1 MATVER
7 PEVEIVS
14 GEAPAVAGA
23 GEVNEVAGGIPSPK
37 ASGPA
42 GPRATPSTVVGGG
55 DPNMNGH
62 TVNGPLM
69 VDVDLLEVP
78 LDNLLALGMGSAEPS
93 DDLVSNTCF
102 EVSKAESERWRQ
114 AAYGAQEI
122 VYAIQSEMDQV
133 TRIHSETPG
142 TELDETRLPD
152 ENGPRSGMSYREL
165 GIRRHAMVVRQQQLR
180 AGASFWAYVYFQGL
194 VQPQTSDFTPIS
206 SLPEAARGTALA
218 SADYLHDMLRWCLG
232 RFSKLQDLYAH
243 MSEFMTQ
250 LQETDASSKKQFNVL
265 AEKIHELAGAIVGV
279 QSATRV
285 AVDDSKQNQKQ
296 THRTL
301 ENMLW
306 QLAGPGKAVNQSMK
320 DVVVSSAKMIQQV
333 EQHLSKNIRIAE
345 STAENMENMENH
357 LAAISG
363 HLQKLVELQSKSTK
377 TEDPKAS
384 AKLPPPPIA
393 PAGMNVPPQVAPASM
408 TVPQATLGTAAHPV
422 QPKLMPSNLTPPMPS
437 GFPPAP
443 PFAPQ
448 SYAPAVAP
456 AAYTTPSTPGA
467 AVGSSGS
474 GAPPTSFWKRVRL
487 ADGSWNWA
495 ETDPSDLI

>member
-14 GEAPAVAGA
+14 GEEPAASAGA
-23 GEVNEVAGGIPSPK
+23 GGVNEVAGGIPSPK

-42 GPRATPSTVVGGG
+42 GPPATPSTVVGGG
-55 DPNMNGH
+55 EPNMTGH

-102 EVSKAESERWRQ
+102 EVSKAESERWHR

-142 TELDETRLPD
+142 TELDETCLPD

-180 AGASFWAYVYFQGL
+180 AGASFWAFVYFQGL
-194 VQPQTSDFTPIS
+194 VQPETSDFAPIS

-250 LQETDASSKKQFNVL
+250 LQETDTSSKKQFNVL

-333 EQHLSKNIRIAE
+333 EQHLSKNTKIAE
-345 STAENMENMENH
+345 STSESMDNMENH

-363 HLQKLVELQSKSTK
+363 HLQKLVELQSKATK
-377 TEDPKAS
+377 PEEPKAS
-384 AKLPPPPIA
+384 AKLPPPPVA
-393 PAGMNVPPQVAPASM
+393 PAGM

-422 QPKLMPSNLTPPMPS
+422 QPKLTPGSLPPPGPS
-437 GFPPAP
+437 GFPPSPVYP
-443 PFAPQ
+443 PQATGPYGTPQ
-448 SYAPAVAP
+448 
-456 AAYTTPSTPGA
+456 TPSAPGGASASA
-467 AVGSSGS
+467 APIA
-474 GAPPTSFWKRVRL
+474 APVYKRVKL
-487 ADGSWNWA
+487 ADGSWGWA
-495 ETDPSDLI
+495 EPGQGDI